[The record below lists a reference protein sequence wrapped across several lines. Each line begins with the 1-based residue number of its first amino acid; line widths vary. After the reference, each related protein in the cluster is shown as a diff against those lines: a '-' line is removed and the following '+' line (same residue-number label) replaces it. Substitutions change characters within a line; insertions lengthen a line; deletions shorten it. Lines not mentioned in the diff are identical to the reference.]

1 MQCCALRNA
10 FCKTPRFTRMLR
22 MKGALLAAVV
32 AAALPGCKIIKTPTA
47 EEKAAAAA
55 KTAFDPNAKV
65 EAIWQPQVVPYFEK
79 RAGELKDVM
88 QLVSTSPDAAGEKYG
103 NPRKQSSS
111 PWTYAVKI
119 TGTVVAA
126 DTASRA
132 ATLDVDADGDGKA
145 DAKVQIGPALRGT
158 ALRDTLD
165 FVNFNE
171 FKNQIE
177 WAQFGKAFNEKAN
190 AAFLSAVP
198 RDGLNGKTV
207 TVIGAFPLPRSGEL
221 PLVTPSE
228 LKVGS

>member
-1 MQCCALRNA
+1 
-10 FCKTPRFTRMLR
+10 

-65 EAIWQPQVVPYFEK
+65 EAIWQSEAVPYFEK
-79 RAGELKDVM
+79 RAGDLKDVT
-88 QLVSTSPDAAGEKYG
+88 QLSASSPDAAGEKYG

-119 TGTVVAA
+119 TGKVVAA

-158 ALRDTLD
+158 ALRDTLE

-177 WAQFGKAFNEKAN
+177 WARPRGKIITVPPPVHGRRAGTRGCDHRS
-190 AAFLSAVP
+190 LSGTERRSEPSASTGCAISVP
-198 RDGLNGKTV
+198 PERNPT
-207 TVIGAFPLPRSGEL
+207 TRSGVSSRMRSGF
-221 PLVTPSE
+221 P
-228 LKVGS
+228 KR